1 MIKGLMLFHDHM
13 EDVEALATKALLTR
27 AGFKIDSVSVTNSK
41 EIKMHYQTEVVAD
54 YFLEEIEVNDYS
66 FLVLPGGKYVSLTIE
81 KDKTIKEL
89 IKEFNKQNK
98 DIFAICA
105 APMFL
110 GELGL
115 LKNKEYTI
123 FPGCESESYQGLL
136 KQDYKVVKSDKIIT
150 GRSVGAVFE
159 FVSEIIDY
167 YYGKEAKKD
176 FLSNTYY

>member
-1 MIKGLMLFHDHM
+1 
-13 EDVEALATKALLTR
+13 
-27 AGFKIDSVSVTNSK
+27 
-41 EIKMHYQTEVVAD
+41 
-54 YFLEEIEVNDYS
+54 
-66 FLVLPGGKYVSLTIE
+66 
-81 KDKTIKEL
+81 
-89 IKEFNKQNK
+89 
-98 DIFAICA
+98 
-105 APMFL
+105 MFL